1 MNDRR
6 EEILFRE
13 SSNRIDEIGL
23 PVGDALGDSL
33 VFKSCAIS
41 AMDEYFTERAL
52 ELLEYMA
59 RNTVCCVAFKE
70 DDGSVSNRF
79 YYKGEHLT
87 AEQLFE
93 NFL

>member
-1 MNDRR
+1 MSDRR
-6 EEILFRE
+6 IEIYNY
-13 SSNRIDEIGL
+13 SVAVSPNI
-23 PVGDALGDSL
+23 VVAVQNS
-33 VFKSCAIS
+33 
-41 AMDEYFTERAL
+41 MDEYFTERAL

-70 DDGSVSNRF
+70 DDGIVSNRF
-79 YYKGEHLT
+79 YYKGEYLT